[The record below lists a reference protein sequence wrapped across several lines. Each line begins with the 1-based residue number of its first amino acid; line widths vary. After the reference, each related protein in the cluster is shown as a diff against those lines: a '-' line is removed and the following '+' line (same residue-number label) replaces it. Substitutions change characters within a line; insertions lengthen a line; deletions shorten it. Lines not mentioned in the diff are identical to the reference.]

1 MFIINPERKQKGN
14 KQYKHT
20 QKTVTIIIVN
30 EILIIQHV
38 IQIVEENNSNG
49 PS

>member
-20 QKTVTIIIVN
+20 RKIVTIIMIN
-30 EILIIQHV
+30 EILMIQHI
-38 IQIVEENNSNG
+38 IQIVEENNNG
-49 PS
+49 TS